1 MQRTRKNAV
10 AFSAYI
16 TEECLRLVEYLT
28 VREELTQVVLLKF
41 LTAFFIRKAVRNFIN
56 GDNHIDPRILIKERT
71 NPKYIRRDALL
82 CGYIDK
88 TQKKILEE
96 IAEEQGANFSQ
107 AFFQALVN
115 YCALLITMDNSN
127 IEITRK

>member
-28 VREELTQVVLLKF
+28 VREELTQVV
-41 LTAFFIRKAVRNFIN
+41 FIRKAVRNFIN

-71 NPKYIRRDALL
+71 NPKYIRRDAML
-82 CGYIDK
+82 CGYIVNPHAAVMK
-88 TQKKILEE
+88 VME

-115 YCALLITMDNSN
+115 YCALLITMDDSN

>member
-16 TEECLRLVEYLT
+16 TEECLRFVEYLT
-28 VREELTQVVLLKF
+28 VREELTRVV
-41 LTAFFIRKAVRNFIN
+41 FIRKAVRNFIN
-56 GDNHIDPRILIKERT
+56 GDNQIYPRILIKERT
-71 NPKYIRRDALL
+71 NPKYIRRDTLF

-115 YCALLITMDNSN
+115 YCALLISMDNRGIVTIN
-127 IEITRK
+127 RYE

>member
-16 TEECLRLVEYLT
+16 TEECLRFVEYLT
-28 VREELTQVVLLKF
+28 VREELTRGV
-41 LTAFFIRKAVRNFIN
+41 FIRKAVRNFIN
-56 GDNHIDPRILIKERT
+56 GDNQIYPRILIKERT
-71 NPKYIRRDALL
+71 NPKYIRRDTLF

-115 YCALLITMDNSN
+115 YCALLISMDNRGIVTIN
-127 IEITRK
+127 RYE

>member
-1 MQRTRKNAV
+1 M
-10 AFSAYI
+10 
-16 TEECLRLVEYLT
+16 
-28 VREELTQVVLLKF
+28 
-41 LTAFFIRKAVRNFIN
+41 
-56 GDNHIDPRILIKERT
+56 
-71 NPKYIRRDALL
+71 L

-115 YCALLITMDNSN
+115 YCALLITMDDSN

>member
-16 TEECLRLVEYLT
+16 TEECLRFVEYLT
-28 VREELTQVVLLKF
+28 VREELTRVV
-41 LTAFFIRKAVRNFIN
+41 FIRKAVRNFIN
-56 GDNHIDPRILIKERT
+56 GDNQIYPRILIKERT
-71 NPKYIRRDALL
+71 NQKYIRRDTLF

-115 YCALLITMDNSN
+115 YCALLISMDNRGIVTIN
-127 IEITRK
+127 RYE

>member
-16 TEECLRLVEYLT
+16 TEECLRFVEYLT
-28 VREELTQVVLLKF
+28 VREELTRVV
-41 LTAFFIRKAVRNFIN
+41 FIRKAVRNFIN
-56 GDNHIDPRILIKERT
+56 GDNQIYPRILIKERT
-71 NPKYIRRDALL
+71 NPKYIRRDTLF

-115 YCALLITMDNSN
+115 YCALLISMDNRGIVTIN
-127 IEITRK
+127 RYEQR

>member
-16 TEECLRLVEYLT
+16 TEECLRFVEYLT
-28 VREELTQVVLLKF
+28 VREELTRVV
-41 LTAFFIRKAVRNFIN
+41 FIRKAVRNFIN
-56 GDNHIDPRILIKERT
+56 GDNQIYPRILIKERT
-71 NPKYIRRDALL
+71 NPKYIRRDTLF

-115 YCALLITMDNSN
+115 NCALLISMDNRGIVTIN
-127 IEITRK
+127 RYE

>member
-16 TEECLRLVEYLT
+16 TEECLRFVEYLT
-28 VREELTQVVLLKF
+28 VREELTRVV
-41 LTAFFIRKAVRNFIN
+41 FIRKAVRNFIN
-56 GDNHIDPRILIKERT
+56 GDNQIYPRILIKERT
-71 NPKYIRRDALL
+71 NPKYIRRDTLF

-115 YCALLITMDNSN
+115 HCALLISMDNRGIVTIN
-127 IEITRK
+127 RYE

>member
-16 TEECLRLVEYLT
+16 TEEFLRLEEYLT
-28 VREELTQVVLLKF
+28 VREELTQVV
-41 LTAFFIRKAVRNFIN
+41 FIRKAVRNFIN

-115 YCALLITMDNSN
+115 YCALLITMDDSN

>member
-1 MQRTRKNAV
+1 MLKVGRIPDSQGRINTGCIYKKSCKKFYQRR
-10 AFSAYI
+10 
-16 TEECLRLVEYLT
+16 
-28 VREELTQVVLLKF
+28 
-41 LTAFFIRKAVRNFIN
+41 
-56 GDNHIDPRILIKERT
+56 
-71 NPKYIRRDALL
+71 KYIRRDALL

-115 YCALLITMDNSN
+115 YCALLITMDDSN